1 MYGTKEKSLGITIWL
16 FSLTLM
22 TFLIIIIGGLTRLT
36 DSGLSMVDWRPLM
49 GIFPPLSDE
58 AWRIVFENYQ
68 ETPEYKIVN
77 KDMSINEFKFIFWW
91 EWFHRFFARCIGIVF
106 ILPFIYFSLKR
117 KISKKLFLTLFLV
130 FLFGIFQAI
139 IGWWMVKSGL
149 SDDPYVSAY
158 RLAFHLTNALI
169 IFAIL
174 FWATLNS
181 FSLTIKKNKLN
192 LIIAL
197 SFYFGL
203 FLLFVTIISG
213 AFMAGT
219 HAGNSYNTF
228 PLMNG
233 QIIPDGYFI
242 NEYRFFNI
250 FENTIAINFNHRW
263 LAVFTFIFIFVTN
276 LYLLLTV
283 KNINLK
289 FALITVIIFI
299 SLQFI
304 LGIVTLVYNVPILL
318 ASMHQ
323 TNSVLLLASML
334 YAYFCFKHSN

>member
-228 PLMNG
+228 PLMSG

>member
-16 FSLTLM
+16 FSLTIM

-304 LGIVTLVYNVPILL
+304 LGILTLVYNVPILL

>member
-228 PLMNG
+228 PLMSG

-304 LGIVTLVYNVPILL
+304 LGILTLVYNVPILL

>member
-16 FSLTLM
+16 FSLTIM

-228 PLMNG
+228 PLMSG

>member
-1 MYGTKEKSLGITIWL
+1 
-16 FSLTLM
+16 
-22 TFLIIIIGGLTRLT
+22 
-36 DSGLSMVDWRPLM
+36 
-49 GIFPPLSDE
+49 
-58 AWRIVFENYQ
+58 
-68 ETPEYKIVN
+68 
-77 KDMSINEFKFIFWW
+77 
-91 EWFHRFFARCIGIVF
+91 
-106 ILPFIYFSLKR
+106 
-117 KISKKLFLTLFLV
+117 
-130 FLFGIFQAI
+130 
-139 IGWWMVKSGL
+139 MVKSGL

-304 LGIVTLVYNVPILL
+304 LGILTLVYNVPILL

>member
-16 FSLTLM
+16 FSLTIM

-181 FSLTIKKNKLN
+181 FSLSIKKNKLN

-228 PLMNG
+228 PLMSG